1 MVSDAFP
8 QNVVIGLHI
17 GCFMPYFKD
26 EFTWFRLKKNLLSF
40 RRLKVYES
48 ILLPLNFSWVE
59 NWEEEFRYKA
69 LLVISVDPFGSK
81 FCGSLKLFKLL
92 YMLSIVF

>member
-48 ILLPLNFSWVE
+48 ILLPLNFS
-59 NWEEEFRYKA
+59 
-69 LLVISVDPFGSK
+69 
-81 FCGSLKLFKLL
+81 
-92 YMLSIVF
+92 